1 LSYLLAFNLFLCFWK
16 GGRQRWREERGRN
29 REIEREEEKTNG
41 ETKKIVDWCCLTLR
55 YLFRFWD
62 FGKHQSTLK
71 STLIC
76 LAIDGKQWNCIM
88 NDGTMLLCQ
97 ELNHMMWYSYHFY
110 LVSAIEGEDKCF
122 HFKKEPLHQTWVLHI
137 NSFCA
142 FALFVNRIFFFF
154 GEVSLD

>member
-1 LSYLLAFNLFLCFWK
+1 LTITAITNAQVCTLS
-16 GGRQRWREERGRN
+16 
-29 REIEREEEKTNG
+29 
-41 ETKKIVDWCCLTLR
+41 

-62 FGKHQSTLK
+62 FGEHQSALK

-110 LVSAIEGEDKCF
+110 LVSAIESEDKCF
-122 HFKKEPLHQTWVLHI
+122 HLKQEPLHQTWVLHI
-137 NSFCA
+137 NSFCSMCTVCEQD
-142 FALFVNRIFFFF
+142 FLFFWWSLFRLVLSNGGNKTFFW
-154 GEVSLD
+154 VCSH